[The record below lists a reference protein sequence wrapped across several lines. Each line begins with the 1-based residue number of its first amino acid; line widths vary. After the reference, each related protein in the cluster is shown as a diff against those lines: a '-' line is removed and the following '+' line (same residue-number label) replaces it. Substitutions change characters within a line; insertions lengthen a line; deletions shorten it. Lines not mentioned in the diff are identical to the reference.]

1 MSDSADSAVSSPE
14 AKPESENEQ
23 NERARARELL
33 SGPTDVILRDG
44 STVRLRP
51 PLAEE
56 VDPVV
61 EFLRNL
67 SPESYT
73 QRFHGAAAIDASLL
87 EGMVDCDW
95 LEQGALIATR
105 AGAEGEEVVALG
117 SYDRLRQRDRAE
129 VSFVVADHLQGHGLG
144 TQVFNQLVARASA
157 VGIRSFVAL
166 VKADNMKALE
176 MLSLSGFSLHR
187 ELDSGIVEMEISL
200 APTEHLLEWVG
211 ARDHEAVTASLRPFF
226 LPRSVAILG
235 ASSREGSTGGDLF
248 RNILH
253 SGFTGVVYPVNS
265 SATPV
270 AGVRAYSSIDE
281 I

>member
-1 MSDSADSAVSSPE
+1 MSESADAATTSAAE
-14 AKPESENEQ
+14 TQLASENEQ
-23 NERARARELL
+23 NERAHARELL

-51 PLAEE
+51 PRADE
-56 VDPVV
+56 VDSVV

-73 QRFHGAAAIDASLL
+73 QRFHGAAKIDASLL
-87 EGMVDCDW
+87 KGMVDCDW

-129 VSFVVADHLQGHGLG
+129 VSFVVSDHLQGWGLG

-157 VGIRSFVAL
+157 VGVRSFVAL

-176 MLSLSGFSLHR
+176 MLTLSGFNLHR

-200 APTEHLLEWVG
+200 APTHSSRLSVG
-211 ARDHEAVTASLRPFF
+211 ASEISISTMPLS
-226 LPRSVAILG
+226 
-235 ASSREGSTGGDLF
+235 SSR
-248 RNILH
+248 
-253 SGFTGVVYPVNS
+253 
-265 SATPV
+265 
-270 AGVRAYSSIDE
+270 
-281 I
+281 